1 MCGAMERIKKHK
13 THVSAKE
20 YKHRAKGTY
29 KQAKQI
35 ARKLRIPYKDFHG
48 VLT

>member
-1 MCGAMERIKKHK
+1 MDRVKKHK

-29 KQAKQI
+29 KQAKGI
-35 ARKLRIPYKDFHG
+35 ARKLGIPYKE
-48 VLT
+48 TPK